1 MKMPWSYFLLLLPLS
16 WVLCGLE
23 ARPDED
29 QGEPKSIPPKSG
41 WTADDFERKLKLI
54 RVPEIN
60 FLEVPLPEA
69 LNALQKLA
77 AEHDPE
83 AKAKPE
89 FAGVQFVLLTRENPP
104 PKITLQLRNA
114 RLGSILSFLVELTG
128 YKYDLR
134 DAAIVVYKP
143 KPKPAQKQFF
153 PNLET
158 EFFELSE
165 GMVRRLGG
173 R

>member
-1 MKMPWSYFLLLLPLS
+1 MYK
-16 WVLCGLE
+16 
-23 ARPDED
+23 R
-29 QGEPKSIPPKSG
+29 Q
-41 WTADDFERKLKLI
+41 
-54 RVPEIN
+54 
-60 FLEVPLPEA
+60 
-69 LNALQKLA
+69 
-77 AEHDPE
+77 
-83 AKAKPE
+83 
-89 FAGVQFVLLTRENPP
+89 
-104 PKITLQLRNA
+104 TLQLRNA